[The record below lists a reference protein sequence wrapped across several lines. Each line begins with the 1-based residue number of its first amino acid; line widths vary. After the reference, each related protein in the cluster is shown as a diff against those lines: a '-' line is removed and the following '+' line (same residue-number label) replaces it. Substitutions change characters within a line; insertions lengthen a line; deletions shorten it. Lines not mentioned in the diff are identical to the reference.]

1 MRPIYLS
8 HLTAPVPDPFEALRI
23 AHETGY
29 QGLGLR
35 LADPATGQPTSPLV
49 TDAALRRRFRADLD
63 ALGLV
68 VPEIEARVLD
78 DGASLSPRVLQAAAD
93 LGAPDI
99 IAVGPPSAPLQAIAD
114 RFAALCGAAAA
125 FGLRMGFEPIAHRAG
140 GTLSEALA
148 IVTAGRATGA
158 RLVLDALHVDRMGV
172 TPDEI
177 AGLDPGLIAVFHLCD
192 APPRPAD
199 LATQIDHSAR
209 NRWAPGDGVLP
220 LRDCLA
226 ALPPHLPLAIEVP
239 AERLWGRVSP
249 RAHAAHC
256 LRRTRDLLALTGP
269 SAA

>member
-8 HLTAPVPDPFEALRI
+8 HLTAPESDPFASLRI

-49 TDAALRRRFRADLD
+49 NDTALRRRFCTELG

-68 VPEIEARVLD
+68 VAEIEARVLE
-78 DGASLSPRVLQAAAD
+78 DGASLSPQVFQAAAD

-99 IAVGPPSAPLQAIAD
+99 IAVGPPSAPLQALEE
-114 RFAALCGAAAA
+114 RFAALCDAAAA

-148 IVTAGRATGA
+148 IVAAGRATGA

-172 TPDEI
+172 TPAEI
-177 AGLDPGLIAVFHLCD
+177 AGLDSGLIAVFHLCD
-192 APPRPAD
+192 APLRPAD

-220 LRDCLA
+220 LRACLA
-226 ALPPHLPLAIEVP
+226 ALPPHLPLALEVP
-239 AERLWGRVSP
+239 AARLWGRVTP

-256 LRRTRDLLALTGP
+256 LRRARDFLSQTEIPTA
-269 SAA
+269 